1 MGKMK
6 ANVFVEKA
14 VEIAK
19 NFKTLYV
26 MGCFGAPLT
35 GSNVSR
41 YCNNHSYNRAAD
53 RTAMIKAAGNQNPPV
68 YGFDCVCLIKGI
80 LWGWSG
86 NASKTYG
93 GANYASNGV
102 PDIGADT
109 MITRCLDV
117 SATGWA
123 NMAVG
128 EAVWM
133 SGHIGIYIGDGLAVE
148 CSPKWENKVQIT
160 AVGNIGSKAGYNT
173 RTWTKHG
180 KLPYVD
186 YSESGTTTGGGT
198 ATKPDTGGATI
209 YKVAAGDNL
218 SKIAAKYGTTVDA
231 LAEINAIKNKNLIR
245 VGQVLML
252 QDTPQAAADKLEAL
266 GVINSPDY
274 WAEAAEAGKVQYLD
288 ILLKKAAQTITKA
301 GVRGGLGALG
311 NVGRQGIRRGGLLR
325 LLLVLRVFTGG
336 PEHGGHAVP
345 FRDDILPVV
354 VRVDLRPALLAI
366 PAECH
371 RFGCALDD
379 LHHENTVVI
388 TGAGGVI
395 RFSDFKDTHF
405 SDLPEKILRNNRRSG
420 TNKATKMT
428 RKIRIFIAC
437 PPIDKEPRFV
447 YIWGAEVRASA
458 PRAFT
463 SRAISGLPLLSGRRS
478 CPPECR
484 PGSQPFWRAAP

>member
-117 SATGWA
+117 STTGWA

-274 WAEAAEAGKVQYLD
+274 WANAAEAGKVKYLD
-288 ILLKKAAQTITKA
+288 LLLKAAAQAITKA
-301 GVRGGLGALG
+301 GPRTNTPEEGVDALAAAGVINSPDYWRSIYGTFPSLDLLLQALG
-311 NVGRQGIRRGGLLR
+311 G
-325 LLLVLRVFTGG
+325 
-336 PEHGGHAVP
+336 AV
-345 FRDDILPVV
+345 
-354 VRVDLRPALLAI
+354 
-366 PAECH
+366 
-371 RFGCALDD
+371 
-379 LHHENTVVI
+379 
-388 TGAGGVI
+388 
-395 RFSDFKDTHF
+395 K
-405 SDLPEKILRNNRRSG
+405 
-420 TNKATKMT
+420 
-428 RKIRIFIAC
+428 
-437 PPIDKEPRFV
+437 
-447 YIWGAEVRASA
+447 
-458 PRAFT
+458 
-463 SRAISGLPLLSGRRS
+463 
-478 CPPECR
+478 
-484 PGSQPFWRAAP
+484 